1 MASDKQMKKE
11 IFTTPDGY
19 FEQLQR
25 DIVQATVESSNTGNA
40 TTQQSKRRPLYVMWG
55 RIASY
60 AAAVAMVAIVALT
73 TGRLTGNT
81 IQDTQANED
90 SNDFIE
96 ELLDSYPID
105 DYTFY
110 CYLTETTAKQ

>member
-1 MASDKQMKKE
+1 MESNKQMKKN

-25 DIVQATVESSNTGNA
+25 DIALATVESSNTGNA
-40 TTQQSKRRPLYVMWG
+40 APKQSKRRTLYVTWG
-55 RIASY
+55 RIAGY

-81 IQDTQANED
+81 IQDIQANED

-110 CYLTETTAKQ
+110 CYLTESNNK